1 MYQDVIFV
9 SLNVMDVE
17 WTLKQRLHMFTNK
30 GIYYQPKKQQKGVI
44 KTSSV
49 PYPPDKKTIK

>member
-30 GIYYQPKKQQKGVI
+30 GIYYQPKKQQKDVI

-49 PYPPDKKTIK
+49 PYPPDKKNN